1 MAVEMETIARGLHLS
16 PGELMQRG
24 LLAYLEREMR
34 AIQLDI
40 DDLRDRYR
48 VKTAAELRAHI
59 QAGGIYSH
67 PAWEEHIE
75 WQTLE
80 DQLTRLQRWSEE
92 LR

>member
-1 MAVEMETIARGLHLS
+1 MAVAMETIAQGLHLS
-16 PGELMQRG
+16 SAELMQRG
-24 LLAYLEREMR
+24 LSAYLEHEMC

-48 VKTAAELRAHI
+48 VNTAAELHAQI
-59 QAGGIYSH
+59 QAGAIYSH
-67 PAWEEHIE
+67 PAWEEYIE

-80 DQLTRLQRWSEE
+80 AQLVRLQRWSEE